1 MSLTGAEAPVFF
13 IHLLHCRKIC
23 QPSALHGMFPIMN
36 PPRSSHATAYCL
48 LILASLFWA
57 GNFVLGRAVHASIPP
72 LTLSFGRWLIAL
84 VVLLPLGLKPL
95 LAQRL
100 LWQPHWRRIILL
112 ALLGIA
118 SFNSLVYLGLQTTSA
133 TNAVLLNSFIPILI
147 VLIGALFFHMP
158 LNRRQLLAVLL
169 SFAGVLW
176 LAVHGEPARLIRLD
190 LNRGD
195 VLVFTAMV
203 AWALYTLL
211 LRGLPAG
218 LDRLGLLTL
227 LVAIGLLAIF
237 PLFLSEWLAGH
248 RAACNLSTLAS
259 FAYVGTLPSVL
270 AYYFYNLG
278 VARVGPARAGSFIHL
293 MPAFGAI
300 LSMLLL
306 GEAIHGYHW
315 LGIAAI
321 LGGVLLSAR
330 STAH

>member
-1 MSLTGAEAPVFF
+1 MVQAMTS
-13 IHLLHCRKIC
+13 
-23 QPSALHGMFPIMN
+23 
-36 PPRSSHATAYCL
+36 PRSSNTVAYCL
-48 LILASLFWA
+48 LTLAALFWA

-84 VVLLPLGLKPL
+84 LILLPLGLKPL
-95 LAQRL
+95 LAQRA

-118 SFNSLVYLGLQTTSA
+118 AFNSLVYLGLQSTSA
-133 TNAVLLNSFIPILI
+133 TNGVLLNSFIPILI
-147 VLIGALFFHMP
+147 VLLGALFFRMP
-158 LNRRQLLAVLL
+158 LNRGQLLAVLL
-169 SFAGVLW
+169 SFAGVL
-176 LAVHGEPARLIRLD
+176 LLVAHGEPARLLALD
-190 LNRGD
+190 INRGD
-195 VLVFTAMV
+195 ALVFAAML

-227 LVAIGLLAIF
+227 LVAIGLLAIL
-237 PLFLSEWLAGH
+237 PLFLLEYAQGQ
-248 RAACNLSTLAS
+248 RAELNLVTLAS

-278 VARVGPARAGSFIHL
+278 VARVGAARAGSFIHL
-293 MPAFGAI
+293 MPAFGAL

-306 GEAIHGYHW
+306 GEAIHGYHL

-321 LGGVLLSAR
+321 LAGVLLSAR
-330 STAH
+330 SAGR